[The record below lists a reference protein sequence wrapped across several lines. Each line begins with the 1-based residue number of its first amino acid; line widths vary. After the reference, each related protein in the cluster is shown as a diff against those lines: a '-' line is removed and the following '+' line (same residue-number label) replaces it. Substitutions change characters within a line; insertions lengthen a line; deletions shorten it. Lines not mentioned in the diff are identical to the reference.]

1 MYKAVKSRTNGQS
14 ELVQAIAVPR
24 FHRPQRV
31 PSFPALERT
40 SVLAFT
46 DTFTLNTEISPGQQT
61 RLAVIRDPVFPL
73 WRWIETPS
81 QAASSAG
88 VSIYRIMDVG
98 MICQPSIALVLT
110 PEWQDSVVTYPIV
123 SWPAPAAPLYVYEGK
138 EYTPCLNSNVGVQFR
153 FTANPGASAIAV
165 AGTYLTD
172 NLDLENFEFNGLPTV
187 TLSGAYWYA
196 GIVGTLPTSGVG
208 FKIDVINYTSTN
220 GVLLEAFYVGSTTAP
235 SGMAFPCTAPTYSE
249 PVRAMLPATTA
260 TEYTAA
266 PIVWQ
271 STRANSVAVLL
282 SNVSAVMQ
290 KEGTVNAARAP
301 TESGIN
307 MFSSDNWNTQFTRV
321 HPKERYF
328 GPLEKGLYTFT
339 LPDSVSELYHEYD
352 NIGYVIPVHRHYL
365 DGNRYAHCILM
376 KDPDHVSSLAVT
388 VDRHIE
394 FKSNS
399 VLFPYGFATTPLE
412 TYHQAQMALANL
424 GVFYE
429 NPTHLA
435 TIAAFAKQAAMKYG
449 PRLLQAALPYAL
461 KGANKILSAVN
472 TKLGAMAQAGLS
484 QPKAKPARRRPQ
496 QKPRPRRQ
504 NKTKRR

>member
-1 MYKAVKSRTNGQS
+1 MYKAVKSRTNGQT

-24 FHRPQRV
+24 FHKPQRV

-46 DTFTLNTEISPGQQT
+46 DTFTLNTEVTPGQET

-73 WRWIETPS
+73 WRWV
-81 QAASSAG
+81 SSGAEA
-88 VSIYRIMDVG
+88 SIYRVMDVNMVAQAG
-98 MICQPSIALVLT
+98 VALVFT
-110 PEWQDSVVTYPIV
+110 PMWQNTLLTYPVTI
-123 SWPAPAAPLYVYEGK
+123 WCAPAAPLYVYQGK
-138 EYTPCLNSNVGVQFR
+138 EYIPCLNTHVAIQYR
-153 FTANPGASAIAV
+153 FTANPGASAV
-165 AGTYLTD
+165 AITGTYLTINFD
-172 NLDLENFEFNGLPTV
+172 IADFEFAVLPVVTSSGGSWYVSCVGVLPTN
-187 TLSGAYWYA
+187 
-196 GIVGTLPTSGVG
+196 GVG
-208 FKIDVINYTSTN
+208 FNVDLLNITTSN
-220 GVLLEAFYVGSTTAP
+220 GVLLDGVYVGATTAP
-235 SGMAFPCTAPTYSE
+235 NGAPFPCTAPTFYKQ
-249 PVRAMLPATTA
+249 VNAMLPATSA

-271 STRANSVAVLL
+271 STRANSVGVLL

-301 TESGIN
+301 SESGIN
-307 MFSSDNWNTQFTRV
+307 MFSSDSWTTQFTRV

-339 LPDSVSELYHEYD
+339 LPDSVSELYHEFD
-352 NIGYVIPVHRHYL
+352 NIGFVIPVYRHYL

-376 KDPDHVSSLAVT
+376 KDPDHVAALAVT

-412 TYHQAQMALANL
+412 NYHQAQMALANL

-435 TIAAFAKQAAMKYG
+435 TIATLAKQATMKYG
-449 PRLLQAALPYAL
+449 PRLLQAALPYAV
-461 KGANKILSAVN
+461 KGANKILTAVN
-472 TKLGAMAQAGLS
+472 NKLGAMAQAGFT
-484 QPKAKPARRRPQ
+484 QPKSKPAKRRPQ
-496 QKPRPRRQ
+496 QNSRPRRQ
-504 NKTKRR
+504 NKPKRR